1 MSGDLLKMLLNGT
14 KETLYMVSIS
24 SIIALILGI
33 PIGISLVVTDKGGI
47 YPLIKVNKVIGI
59 FINIIRSMPEMI
71 LIIILLPLAK
81 LIVGTTLGANAAIIS
96 ISISIGSAPLI
107 ARIIENSLKEIEFG
121 KIEAAEAMGATSFEI
136 ITKVL
141 IPEALPSIIRG
152 ITIAI
157 IGIVGFTAIA
167 GAIGAGGLGSL
178 AIRFGYQRFRTDILI
193 GTVLIL
199 LVVVQLLQF
208 IGDFIARLI
217 NKKRYKFE

>member
-96 ISISIGSAPLI
+96 ISIGLAPLI

-167 GAIGAGGLGSL
+167 GAIGAGGVGSL

>member
-1 MSGDLLKMLLNGT
+1 MSSDLLKMLLTGS

-24 SIIALILGI
+24 SIIALILGV
-33 PIGISLVVTDKGGI
+33 PIGILLVITDKGGI
-47 YPLIKVNKVIGI
+47 YPLVKVNKCIGI
-59 FINIIRSMPEMI
+59 FINVIRSMPEMI
-71 LIIILLPLAK
+71 LIIILLPVAK
-81 LIVGTTLGANAAIIS
+81 LIVGTTLGSNAAIIS
-96 ISISIGSAPLI
+96 ISIGSSPLI

-121 KIEAAEAMGATSFEI
+121 KIEAAEAMGATTFEI
-136 ITKVL
+136 IRKVL

-178 AIRFGYQRFRTDILI
+178 AIRFGYQRYRTDVLI
-193 GTVLIL
+193 GTVLVL
-199 LVVVQLLQF
+199 LLIVQSIQV
-208 IGDFIARLI
+208 IGDLIARLI